1 MFFGG
6 GIKANI
12 LVHLLLIAEGGAF
25 TGLDHAV
32 TAIGTP
38 HLAGR
43 E

>member
-12 LVHLLLIAEGGAF
+12 LVHLLLIAEVSF

-32 TAIGTP
+32 TAIRTP

-43 E
+43 K